1 MRTEEWSLFSF
12 DPYMSDPYR
21 WLKQRR
27 KSWRSRRKHYLQ
39 GNWQLTGVKSILAIQ
54 SCQSNFPCLQ
64 VWPSSLAW
72 PGWKGGKSCCCYT
85 GAFWHC
91 NVWTQTQ
98 IILMRINSWEPFLAA
113 QDQLPKEEKPEF
125 QRKGRR
131 WLKKWGGTLLRC
143 QVQLLRNWQPVSR
156 KVEPSA
162 FLCSNWS

>member
-1 MRTEEWSLFSF
+1 
-12 DPYMSDPYR
+12 MSDPYR

-27 KSWRSRRKHYLQ
+27 KNWRSRRKHYLQ
-39 GNWQLTGVKSILAIQ
+39 GNWQLTGVKSSLTIQ
-54 SCQSNFPCLQ
+54 SCQSNFTCLQ

-85 GAFWHC
+85 GAFWNC
-91 NVWTQTQ
+91 NVWTQMQ
-98 IILMRINSWEPFLAA
+98 IILMRINSWDSFLAA
-113 QDQLPKEEKPEF
+113 QDQLSKEEKPEF